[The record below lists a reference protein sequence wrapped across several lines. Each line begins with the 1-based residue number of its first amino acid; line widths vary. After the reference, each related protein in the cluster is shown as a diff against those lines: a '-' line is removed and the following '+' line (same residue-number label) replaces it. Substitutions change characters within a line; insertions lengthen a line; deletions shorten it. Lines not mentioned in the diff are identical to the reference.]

1 MNNKE
6 KAGKLLAELHAL
18 AYGDNHQINRSNA
31 YEIFEIAQSHYSAIG
46 DNEELDQ
53 ECIIF
58 IKKAVASLKSLV
70 KLGELIVVG

>member
-1 MNNKE
+1 MSNKE
-6 KAGKLLAELHAL
+6 KAGKLLAELHDI
-18 AYGDNHQINRSNA
+18 AYGHNKLINKPYA
-31 YEIFEIAQSHYSAIG
+31 YEIFEIAHSHYSAIG
-46 DNEELDQ
+46 ENEELDR